1 MTMTATVPSPSPNLR
16 NIFETFQVPTGY
28 AFKSADPYGSGHIND
43 TYRVRVVANDGD
55 DSGKSLLY
63 ILQRINHE
71 VFARPAE
78 VMENVARVTRHI
90 AEKVRAR
97 GGDPAREALSL
108 LPAQDGRPYAVIH
121 GNYWRVYNFISGA
134 TSYEIGDDSGGG
146 HRNPVKEAAAAFAR
160 FQHDVADL
168 PPPRLHETIPSFGD
182 TAHRFRQLER
192 ALEADSR
199 GRAAGCREEVEFCL
213 RRRADASTLTDL
225 LESGRIPER
234 VAHYDT
240 KISNV
245 LVDDSTGEGLCVI
258 DLDTVMPGLAIYD
271 FGDAVRAAT
280 ATAAEDETDLSK
292 VGFSMEKFEL
302 LVDGYLSVANEFLT
316 DLEIDHLA
324 FASRMVSFTIGLR
337 FLTDYLNGDFYFKT
351 SRQNH
356 NLDRART
363 QLKTVA
369 DMEVRFEEM
378 KTVVKKHA

>member
-1 MTMTATVPSPSPNLR
+1 M
-16 NIFETFQVPTGY
+16 
-28 AFKSADPYGSGHIND
+28 
-43 TYRVRVVANDGD
+43 
-55 DSGKSLLY
+55 
-63 ILQRINHE
+63 
-71 VFARPAE
+71 
-78 VMENVARVTRHI
+78 
-90 AEKVRAR
+90 
-97 GGDPAREALSL
+97 
-108 LPAQDGRPYAVIH
+108 
-121 GNYWRVYNFISGA
+121 
-134 TSYEIGDDSGGG
+134 
-146 HRNPVKEAAAAFAR
+146 
-160 FQHDVADL
+160 
-168 PPPRLHETIPSFGD
+168 
-182 TAHRFRQLER
+182 
-192 ALEADSR
+192 
-199 GRAAGCREEVEFCL
+199 
-213 RRRADASTLTDL
+213 
-225 LESGRIPER
+225 
-234 VAHYDT
+234 AHYDT

-337 FLTDYLNGDFYFKT
+337 FLTDYLNGDVYFKT

-378 KTVVKKHA
+378 KTVVKKYA